1 MKENLKDKLFALINV
16 EQVLNYY
23 DKRVEEKTKEV
34 LTFFINNLK
43 EQKNKL
49 PENWESLIDY
59 YLKSV
64 VECTNYELLDWAKG
78 TQTNGIKY
86 YLKKVGSFVLKEQ
99 VDFYQLLISAL
110 YVCIKDVVKDTI
122 KKAKEQKLFKILIIF
137 LKRRKRMGTGQ
148 EVFFEKLFSL
158 VSSRKI
164 LGYKDYVAEKKT
176 KEILKEY
183 FLDIGYDLKEQNEL
197 NEDWEEEL
205 FDFIDYNIRLHDS
218 DLLKWAGET
227 LFQGVDLYFK
237 EQGTGENVRSSDEIF
252 QIFEKALLNC
262 IKLLAVGTIDLALKK
277 KYLL

>member
-1 MKENLKDKLFALINV
+1 
-16 EQVLNYY
+16 
-23 DKRVEEKTKEV
+23 
-34 LTFFINNLK
+34 
-43 EQKNKL
+43 
-49 PENWESLIDY
+49 
-59 YLKSV
+59 
-64 VECTNYELLDWAKG
+64 
-78 TQTNGIKY
+78 
-86 YLKKVGSFVLKEQ
+86 
-99 VDFYQLLISAL
+99 
-110 YVCIKDVVKDTI
+110 
-122 KKAKEQKLFKILIIF
+122 
-137 LKRRKRMGTGQ
+137 MGTGQ

-237 EQGTGENVRSSDEIF
+237 EQGTGENVRSSDEIC

-262 IKLLAVGTIDLALKK
+262 IKLLAVGTIDVALEKE
-277 KYLL
+277 YLFV